1 MGFIDDGF
9 YKVHDKG
16 EISTSERNTVYST
29 SKTKT
34 ALKILLNS
42 GAKVD
47 YVVDNNPLYLEKKV
61 DNFSIKSPY
70 FLKKNIN
77 KFFDYNIFICNK
89 KNSVFGQIKLQLKN
103 IGFENKN
110 IIHFNM

>member
-34 ALKILLNS
+34 ALKILNDDQLKDIKKRLFKGGFQFVS
-42 GAKVD
+42 LKSVIKYLIAVLLLISF
-47 YVVDNNPLYLEKKV
+47 LY
-61 DNFSIKSPY
+61 F
-70 FLKKNIN
+70 
-77 KFFDYNIFICNK
+77 
-89 KNSVFGQIKLQLKN
+89 SVF
-103 IGFENKN
+103 
-110 IIHFNM
+110 